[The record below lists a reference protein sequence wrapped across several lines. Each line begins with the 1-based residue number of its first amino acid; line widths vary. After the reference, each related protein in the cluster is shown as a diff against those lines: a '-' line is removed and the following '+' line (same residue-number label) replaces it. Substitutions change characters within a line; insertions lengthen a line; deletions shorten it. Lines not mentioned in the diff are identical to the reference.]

1 MNKAHIDINWENYPS
16 DETPLNER
24 NLNKMDGS
32 IDIIDDRVI
41 TLDTTKA
48 TKAEMA
54 TLVADVT
61 FEESTGIITIT
72 KKNGSKITIDTQ
84 MEKIAINFDYNPITQ
99 QIILTLIDGTK
110 QYIDLSALI
119 TQYEFHDSDTVAF
132 YIDKDGKV
140 SAIVKEGSIEE
151 KHLEPNYLAKIKV
164 EVAKAESSQQAAAK
178 SEINAKA
185 SENAAKASE
194 TAAKTS
200 ETNAKASETAAAKS
214 ATAAAIS
221 ETNAKASETS
231 ASQSAATA
239 TSEAASA
246 SRSAS
251 TAIDKAT
258 IATQKATEII
268 GKAESAAESA
278 AKAQSYAVGGT
289 GSREGEDSDN
299 AKYYYQQAKDVS
311 EGLKGGLQPH
321 GTVAFADLPA
331 LADVSTGWM
340 FNISDEFTTTDDFKE
355 GAGNVIPAGAN
366 IYKTS
371 DEKWDVLAGTPVTGI
386 KGVNE
391 DSFRRG
397 NVELTAENVGAVA
410 TGGDTA
416 ENTATFTSSDVAD
429 GSASAWTTVSKLS
442 SGEKH
447 SSIFA
452 KVSQMFKNVRYLY
465 KMLGTTDISK
475 IGNGTCT
482 GAISSLNSS
491 LANHLPLSGGTMTG
505 TIIGQH
511 KLPGSTAS
519 DSNGMVLG
527 VQTTGNTGIFNG
539 NGDGNGA
546 DVANLIIKSWYGVG
560 FVDGCS
566 GQGMTVG
573 IDCRSG
579 NITCNSITI
588 RNVGS
593 VTDLLNSKLSTSASC
608 NKNWNWSG
616 KNETP
621 AWIWGGSDGTNM
633 YVYNPTYILVQGIR
647 NRVTNRAMTITNDN
661 HVRTYESNGVGM
673 NGAISL
679 GSANYR
685 FSQLYVTSS
694 SISTSDK
701 NYKDDIKSLTDK
713 HLQFFMKLQPVSFL
727 FKDGTSGRT
736 HIGFI
741 AQDVEQAMSECGLTD
756 LDFAGFCKDQK
767 IDSKLVDGEEVNEPI
782 LDENGNPEY
791 IYSLRYEEFIAL
803 NTYVIQELWKRVDA
817 VEKEN
822 IETKNQIKSMQQDI
836 AELKKIRA

>member
-1 MNKAHIDINWENYPS
+1 MRIMNKAHIDINWENYPS

-48 TKAEMA
+48 TKAEVA

-72 KKNGSKITIDTQ
+72 KKNGSKVTIDTQ
-84 MEKIAINFDYNPITQ
+84 MEKIAINFDYNPTTQ

-119 TQYEFHDSDTVAF
+119 TQYEFLDSDTVAF

-200 ETNAKASETAAAKS
+200 ETNAKASETTAAKS

-246 SRSAS
+246 SQSAS

-268 GKAESAAESA
+268 GKAESAEESA
-278 AKAQSYAVGGT
+278 TKAQSYAVGGT

-386 KGVNE
+386 KGAKE
-391 DSFRRG
+391 TSYRRG
-397 NVELTAENVGAVA
+397 NVNLTPVDIGAYAIEAIDEMMKKVSIPLSQELAVVGTEDDQLIVEESSGWQTVNYLEGISGSLKTIAQQLMALNSGLTNHINNVMQAQ
-410 TGGDTA
+410 
-416 ENTATFTSSDVAD
+416 TSSTYGTQVAVPNNTQTLVNQLEVKDD
-429 GSASAWTTVSKLS
+429 GLYLVRSQCTFASASAGYRDVSIKVTDKKTNMLATRGNANTIALPSPVQTCLQCQTINALS
-442 SGEKH
+442 LHSG
-447 SSIFA
+447 
-452 KVSQMFKNVRYLY
+452 
-465 KMLGTTDISK
+465 DK
-475 IGNGTCT
+475 IGLYANQNS
-482 GAISSLNSS
+482 GATLNVSES
-491 LANHLPLSGGTMTG
+491 Y
-505 TIIGQH
+505 I
-511 KLPGSTAS
+511 
-519 DSNGMVLG
+519 
-527 VQTTGNTGIFNG
+527 
-539 NGDGNGA
+539 
-546 DVANLIIKSWYGVG
+546 
-560 FVDGCS
+560 
-566 GQGMTVG
+566 
-573 IDCRSG
+573 
-579 NITCNSITI
+579 SIT
-588 RNVGS
+588 R
-593 VTDLLNSKLSTSASC
+593 
-608 NKNWNWSG
+608 
-616 KNETP
+616 
-621 AWIWGGSDGTNM
+621 
-633 YVYNPTYILVQGIR
+633 
-647 NRVTNRAMTITNDN
+647 
-661 HVRTYESNGVGM
+661 
-673 NGAISL
+673 
-679 GSANYR
+679 
-685 FSQLYVTSS
+685 
-694 SISTSDK
+694 
-701 NYKDDIKSLTDK
+701 
-713 HLQFFMKLQPVSFL
+713 
-727 FKDGTSGRT
+727 
-736 HIGFI
+736 
-741 AQDVEQAMSECGLTD
+741 
-756 LDFAGFCKDQK
+756 
-767 IDSKLVDGEEVNEPI
+767 
-782 LDENGNPEY
+782 
-791 IYSLRYEEFIAL
+791 
-803 NTYVIQELWKRVDA
+803 
-817 VEKEN
+817 
-822 IETKNQIKSMQQDI
+822 
-836 AELKKIRA
+836 LK

>member
-1 MNKAHIDINWENYPS
+1 MNKAHSAINWENYPS
-16 DETPLNER
+16 DETPLNES
-24 NLNKMDGS
+24 NLNKMDAAIGV
-32 IDIIDDRVI
+32 IDDRVI

-48 TKAEMA
+48 TKTEVA
-54 TLVADVT
+54 TLVSDVT

-72 KKNGSKITIDTQ
+72 KKNGSKVTIDTQ
-84 MEKIAINFDYNPITQ
+84 MEKIAINFDYNPTTQ

-119 TQYEFHDSDTVAF
+119 TQYEFLDSDTVAF

-140 SAIVKEGSIEE
+140 SATVKEGSIEE

-164 EVAKAESSQQAAAK
+164 EVAKSESSQQAAAM

-221 ETNAKASETS
+221 ETNAKASEKS

-246 SRSAS
+246 SQSAS

-258 IATQKATEII
+258 IATQKATEIL
-268 GKAESAAESA
+268 GKAESAADSA
-278 AKAQSYAVGGT
+278 TKAQSYAVGGT

-299 AKYYYQQAKDVS
+299 AKYYYEQSKDVS

-331 LADVSTGWM
+331 LSDVNSGWM
-340 FNISDEFTTTDDFKE
+340 YNISDEFTTTDEFKE
-355 GAGNVIPAGAN
+355 GAGNVIPTGAN

-371 DEKWDVLAGTPVTGI
+371 DDKWDVLAGTPVTGI

-482 GAISSLNSS
+482 GAISSLNSG
-491 LANHLPLSGGTMTG
+491 LANKYFIKIMKSDWSGIMGSLMPMFNINNDNMIDLIAHNEQNDTYPGVRVARASADYDGNNIPDTYLKKSDAKNNVSALSNTATNYNDQTPVVQYFTVPDDGYYLITGLVTFSSNANGFREVFITNTTSNHVMGRVRVPAVSGGASTLQVTSGGTFGPGQTG
-505 TIIGQH
+505 T
-511 KLPGSTAS
+511 
-519 DSNGMVLG
+519 
-527 VQTTGNTGIFNG
+527 
-539 NGDGNGA
+539 
-546 DVANLIIKSWYGVG
+546 
-560 FVDGCS
+560 
-566 GQGMTVG
+566 
-573 IDCRSG
+573 
-579 NITCNSITI
+579 
-588 RNVGS
+588 
-593 VTDLLNSKLSTSASC
+593 LSTYQ
-608 NKNWNWSG
+608 NSG
-616 KNETP
+616 SNLNVQE
-621 AWIWGGSDGTNM
+621 WLNM
-633 YVYNPTYILVQGIR
+633 VKIAP
-647 NRVTNRAMTITNDN
+647 
-661 HVRTYESNGVGM
+661 
-673 NGAISL
+673 
-679 GSANYR
+679 
-685 FSQLYVTSS
+685 
-694 SISTSDK
+694 
-701 NYKDDIKSLTDK
+701 
-713 HLQFFMKLQPVSFL
+713 KL
-727 FKDGTSGRT
+727 
-736 HIGFI
+736 
-741 AQDVEQAMSECGLTD
+741 
-756 LDFAGFCKDQK
+756 
-767 IDSKLVDGEEVNEPI
+767 
-782 LDENGNPEY
+782 
-791 IYSLRYEEFIAL
+791 
-803 NTYVIQELWKRVDA
+803 
-817 VEKEN
+817 
-822 IETKNQIKSMQQDI
+822 
-836 AELKKIRA
+836 